1 LRVLHDDF
9 PVRSLLGFACVSIE
23 QGRIIRW
30 YCQHTDIDD
39 RKRVEQARRASEL
52 NAGLVV
58 SIPGLVNLI
67 L

>member
-1 LRVLHDDF
+1 
-9 PVRSLLGFACVSIE
+9 LGFACVYIE
-23 QGRIIRW
+23 HGRIIRW
-30 YCQHTDIDD
+30 YCRHTDIDD